1 MKMKKSLTILATFAA
16 AISAQAADDSLVLDA
31 TISDSVSYENR
42 LALGGSNATLLITST
57 GELSTPQGILIQGN
71 NVTIDVAAGG
81 KILTKSILMYQGG
94 TMKIKFGDATSI
106 MNEDGTKGTIFT
118 NRKSQLTFDLSAV
131 KNASAMTIGTVSTT
145 PLSTVKFELGSGTYT
160 AEIKQNYDW
169 NAIVPDSAK
178 QLIEIDNF
186 ENNKISLTGTFTIVE
201 RESAS
206 YLRFTL
212 TESEVNN
219 IRANTSEGQAYLDA
233 HQNEDGTYFADSTL
247 LGYDAM
253 GNKLASGWSI
263 DANGFLYNAA
273 AVPEPAEWAAIF
285 GAVALLLAACRRR
298 G

>member
-118 NRKSQLTFDLSAV
+118 NRRTNLTFDLSAV

-145 PLSTVKFELGSGTYT
+145 PPFDGK
-160 AEIKQNYDW
+160 
-169 NAIVPDSAK
+169 
-178 QLIEIDNF
+178 
-186 ENNKISLTGTFTIVE
+186 
-201 RESAS
+201 
-206 YLRFTL
+206 
-212 TESEVNN
+212 
-219 IRANTSEGQAYLDA
+219 IRARKRHIYCRNQAKLRLERHCA
-233 HQNEDGTYFADSTL
+233 R
-247 LGYDAM
+247 LGKTAYR
-253 GNKLASGWSI
+253 NRQFRKQ
-263 DANGFLYNAA
+263 
-273 AVPEPAEWAAIF
+273 
-285 GAVALLLAACRRR
+285 
-298 G
+298 